1 MAVLFDAFSYRV
13 NKTPDGLYYD
23 RWHGNMFPEISII
36 ESAYKKCLREE

>member
-23 RWHGNMFPEISII
+23 RWHGNVFPDFSKE
-36 ESAYKKCLREE
+36 ESTYKKCLREE